1 MDIVNVGDVTVAQ
14 QTSTDGIGM
23 KAQQRRMIA
32 HGAIV
37 TLIALACGFGLV
49 ISLIGG
55 FEVFPGTI
63 IEFKFPGDTGAWAR
77 AHTGGIL
84 NGILVMVGALVITAM
99 DLPQKTASRLAWMLV
114 GTGYANTA
122 FYWGALFAPNRAVTF
137 GDNRLGESNLAAV
150 LGFTP
155 ALVFAFI
162 TMIAMVILIRHGFA
176 KSAQSDRS

>member
-1 MDIVNVGDVTVAQ
+1 M
-14 QTSTDGIGM
+14 IG
-23 KAQQRRMIA
+23 

-37 TLIALACGFGLV
+37 IFIALAAGFGLV

-63 IEFKFPGDTGAWAR
+63 VEFGFPGDTGGWAR

-84 NGILVMVGALVITAM
+84 NGIFVIAVALVIHAM
-99 DLPQKTASRLAWMLV
+99 DLPAKTASRLSWMLI

-122 FYWGALFAPNRAVTF
+122 FYWGALFAPNHAVTF

-155 ALVFAFI
+155 ALVFAI
-162 TMIAMVILIRHGFA
+162 IAMIAMVIVIR
-176 KSAQSDRS
+176 SAFSGEQQG